1 MNLTQVITD
10 TVMSQSTS
18 FSPSDVYNSILN
30 NYTVDD
36 SYLTPQSYHKKGD
49 NPLFHSVRRVLFTL
63 KTKNV
68 LSHNTPYYTVN

>member
-18 FSPSDVYNSILN
+18 FSPSDVYNYILN

-36 SYLTPQSYHKKGD
+36 SYLTPRPYHKSTD

-68 LSHNTPYYTVN
+68 LSHNTPFYTVN